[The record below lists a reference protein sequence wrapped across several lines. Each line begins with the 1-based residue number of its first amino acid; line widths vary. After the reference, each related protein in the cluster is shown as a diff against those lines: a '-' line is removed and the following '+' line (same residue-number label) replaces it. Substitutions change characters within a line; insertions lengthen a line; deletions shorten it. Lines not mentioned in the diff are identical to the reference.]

1 MMMIQ
6 GRELLVEE
14 GVRVEITCQA
24 QGRPQPEVIVIVMLV
39 MIFMMKVRM
48 VMSLMMSKMSM
59 WRSLARPRAGRI
71 QRSL

>member
-24 QGRPQPEVIVIVMLV
+24 QGRPQPEVIVIVILGDDLYDEDKDGEISV
-39 MIFMMKVRM
+39 
-48 VMSLMMSKMSM
+48 
-59 WRSLARPRAGRI
+59 
-71 QRSL
+71 